1 MRWKRKMDLKKLI
14 TTIPDFPVKGIQ
26 YKDVTSI
33 LTQPKAFQHTVTKI
47 TSYCIK
53 NKITDIVAPDARGFL
68 WGAPVALDLGIP
80 LHIVRKPGKLPPP
93 TYEHHFTYEYAE
105 TNLNIKQDAKLGPD
119 SNVCIIDDVN
129 ATGGTASAIFELLQN
144 FHVQPLHY
152 ACVIDLTFLEGS
164 AKLQE
169 YCGMDVFSV
178 ISYDK

>member
-1 MRWKRKMDLKKLI
+1 MDLKKLI
-14 TTIPDFPVKGIQ
+14 TTVPDFPVKGIQ

-33 LTQPKAFQHTVTKI
+33 LTQPKAFQYTVTKL
-47 TSYCIK
+47 TDYCLR

-68 WGAPVALDLGIP
+68 WGAPVALDMEIP

-144 FHVQPLHY
+144 FKCQPLHY
-152 ACVIDLTFLEGS
+152 ACVIDLTFLQGS

-169 YCGMDVFSV
+169 YCGMDTFSV
-178 ISYDK
+178 ISYEE

>member
-1 MRWKRKMDLKKLI
+1 MDLKKVI
-14 TTIPDFPVKGIQ
+14 KTVPDFPVKGIM

-33 LTQPKAFQHTVTKI
+33 LENPKAFQYTVTKI
-47 TSYCIK
+47 TDYCMR

-178 ISYDK
+178 ISYDE

>member
-1 MRWKRKMDLKKLI
+1 MDQPCSLPLSPQRKKAMGWQPTCGAAI
-14 TTIPDFPVKGIQ
+14 FIHT
-26 YKDVTSI
+26 
-33 LTQPKAFQHTVTKI
+33 TQPKAFQYTVTKI
-47 TSYCIK
+47 TDYCMR

-68 WGAPVALDLGIP
+68 WGAPVALDMEIP

-93 TYEHHFTYEYAE
+93 TFEHHFTYEYAQ

-144 FHVQPLHY
+144 FNVQTMNY

-178 ISYDK
+178 VSYD

>member
-1 MRWKRKMDLKKLI
+1 MNLKKLI
-14 TTIPDFPVKGIQ
+14 TTVPDFPVKGIQ

-33 LTQPKAFQHTVTKI
+33 LTQPKAFQYTVTKL
-47 TSYCIK
+47 TDYCMR

-68 WGAPVALDLGIP
+68 WGAPVALDMEIA

-105 TNLNIKQDAKLGPD
+105 TNLNIKQDAKLGPY

-144 FHVQPLHY
+144 FKCQPLHY
-152 ACVIDLTFLEGS
+152 ACVIDLTFLKGS

-169 YCGMDVFSV
+169 YCGMDTFSV
-178 ISYDK
+178 ISYEE